1 MTRDAESKKLVI
13 TRLVRVIQNNV
24 DAPNKVWT

>member
-1 MTRDAESKKLVI
+1 MTCDAESKKLVI

-24 DAPNKVWT
+24 DAPHGGGA